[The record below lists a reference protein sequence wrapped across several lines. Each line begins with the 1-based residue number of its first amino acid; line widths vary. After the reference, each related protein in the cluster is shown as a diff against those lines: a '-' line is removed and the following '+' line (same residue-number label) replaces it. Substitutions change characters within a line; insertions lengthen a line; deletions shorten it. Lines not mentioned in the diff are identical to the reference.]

1 MGHIEVDDQALEQM
15 RQVDPDEPVVMLNLL
30 KFREHALTGFGVD
43 GMSGQEAFRRYGELN
58 NAADVRYESEP
69 IWLGPAHRTII
80 GSEEWDLAILV
91 RYPSRQHFID
101 KVSDPK
107 YQEISKVRAA
117 ALADSRLIELT
128 QLLPAK

>member
-1 MGHIEVDDQALEQM
+1 M
-15 RQVDPDEPVVMLNLL
+15 RQADPDEPVVMLNLL
-30 KFREHALTGFGVD
+30 KFRERALTGFGVD

-58 NAADVRYESEP
+58 NAANVRYDSDP
-69 IWLGPAHRTII
+69 VWLGSAHRTII
-80 GSEEWDLAILV
+80 GTEEWDLAILV

-117 ALADSRLIELT
+117 ALAASSLIELT
-128 QLLPAK
+128 QLLPAQ